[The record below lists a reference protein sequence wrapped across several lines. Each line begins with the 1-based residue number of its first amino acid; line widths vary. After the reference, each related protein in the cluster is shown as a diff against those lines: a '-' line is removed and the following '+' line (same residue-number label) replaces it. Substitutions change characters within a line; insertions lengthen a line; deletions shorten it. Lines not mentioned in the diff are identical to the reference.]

1 MSLQN
6 NVIEFI
12 ENLEDLN
19 IETLNFA
26 QNKIKMIDGLS
37 TLKKLTSLDLSRNDI
52 TKLKGLEQNE
62 FLRFLDM
69 SGNKIDKVGQ
79 VSYIEELPLLTELDM
94 SFNPIQERKCYR
106 LQILYKIPQLRKLD
120 GVDITAKEKIKAENL
135 HGTDLEDRKTIFKTL
150 LPEEDFID
158 RRIKRYEDI
167 DPESDSSAEEKLENE
182 MNIMSGGS
190 KQGSIHSSPREENP
204 AAESFKDEEYPSEV
218 LRDDLE

>member
-1 MSLQN
+1 M
-6 NVIEFI
+6 IEFI

-19 IETLNFA
+19 IETLNLA
-26 QNKIKMIDGLS
+26 QNKIKMISGLS
-37 TLKKLTSLDLSRNDI
+37 TLKKLTCLDLSRNDI
-52 TKLKGLEQNE
+52 TKLKGIEQNE

-69 SGNKIDKVGQ
+69 SGNKINKVRQ

-135 HGTDLEDRKTIFKTL
+135 YGTDLEDRKTIFKTL
-150 LPEEDFID
+150 LPEEDFVD

-167 DPESDSSAEEKLENE
+167 NPESDSSAEEKLENE
-182 MNIMSGGS
+182 MNIMSGS
-190 KQGSIHSSPREENP
+190 KQRSIYESPREEDL
-204 AAESFKDEEYPSEV
+204 AAESFKDEEHPSEV